1 MEKTNA
7 WNTFKDKFFNV
18 HHYSTRRK
26 FYNSAWSILLG
37 ILLVAIIIS
46 FFGYNPFQVIWSFI
60 EDSNSL
66 SYIFIP
72 TLATFI
78 LAGLSIAICFKSGVF
93 NIGVAGQMMSAGFI
107 TLVLIRYD
115 ISNSA
120 QGMASH
126 GTVVLSI
133 LASIAISTVVALL
146 IGLLKAYL
154 NVNEVVSSIMLNWI
168 IFFMIRYFVGLF
180 QNSSGNGFHLTT
192 GELFGYG
199 RTVGYVPY
207 ETLPGFYYIGSWL
220 DSAWSW
226 IIISFTIIITI
237 IVWITIRFT
246 KFGYKVNMVGLSP
259 TAAEYSGTNKKHLIL
274 LTMAIS
280 GALSGL
286 AGFVWYFSAE
296 QGTIDISI
304 SSGPLY
310 VGFNAIAISLIVFN
324 NPIAVIFSSL
334 IFSIVSV
341 GSTTTTSYPVLP
353 NEMIDII
360 SGIFIYS
367 SALAFIF
374 TRFLPYQW
382 ARNFFILVRYSQ
394 YRKVYWKN
402 YREFFIYHISWFEEK
417 RSLWKLKRTNQEI
430 WKNIN
435 KQMDIKQRDEI
446 ARLVGRNSKNSLKK
460 LDSKNQIL
468 YFELLA
474 DIKKQREILLADEHY
489 FDTYKI
495 KMKRKERYSNWKQQF
510 QKMKKSII
518 NEHLNISEEKIV
530 ETTNEI
536 IAKEKKKGSN

>member
-226 IIISFTIIITI
+226 IIILFTIIITI

>member
-226 IIISFTIIITI
+226 IIILFTIIITI
-237 IVWITIRFT
+237 IIWITIRFT

>member
-120 QGMASH
+120 QGMASN

>member
-46 FFGYNPFQVIWSFI
+46 FFGYNPFQVLWSFI

-115 ISNSA
+115 ISNNV

-133 LASIAISTVVALL
+133 LASIAISTIVALL
-146 IGLLKAYL
+146 IGVLKAYL

-180 QNSSGNGFHLTT
+180 QNNAGEGFHLTT

-274 LTMAIS
+274 ITMAIS

-324 NPIAVIFSSL
+324 NPIAVIFPSL
-334 IFSIVSV
+334 IFSIISV

-382 ARNFFILVRYSQ
+382 TRNFFILVRYSQ

-402 YREFFIYHISWFEEK
+402 YHEFLIYHISWFEEK
-417 RSLWKLKRTNQEI
+417 RNLRKLRKTNQEI

-435 KQMDIKQRDEI
+435 KQMDIKQKDEI
-446 ARLVGRNSKNSLKK
+446 ARLVGRNSKTSLKK
-460 LDSKNQIL
+460 LDSQNQIL

-495 KMKRKERYSNWKQQF
+495 KMKRKERYFNWKQQF

-518 NEHLNISEEKIV
+518 NEHLNILEEKVV
-530 ETTNEI
+530 ESTNEI
-536 IAKEKKKGSN
+536 IAKEKKKGNN